1 MENRSV
7 VFKGFSMGML
17 DGKVALVTGAGGGL
31 GRAHAMLLARQG
43 ASVVVNDLGGARDGT
58 GSSNTMAQLVVE
70 EIEAEGGQAIAN
82 YGSVTN
88 RDDAQGMVEETVE
101 AFGKIDILI
110 ANAGILRD
118 KSFKNMDDDMWDVVL
133 DVHLRGTYLSTKVAY
148 DKMVE
153 QGGGGRIIMTS
164 STSGLLGNFGQT
176 NYGAAKAGIAG
187 FMRCLWLEG
196 IKYGITVNVL
206 APTATSRLT
215 TDILPEEIQENFP
228 PEAVSPAVVWLC
240 TDEAKDV
247 SGRQWLVAGN
257 NVSLLSWQV
266 TPIATRELSEGF
278 WDVDEIG
285 EKIIESKENWPPIN
299 PMRG

>member
-1 MENRSV
+1 
-7 VFKGFSMGML
+7 MGML
-17 DGKVALVTGAGGGL
+17 DGKVALLTGAGGGL
-31 GRAHAMLLARQG
+31 GRAHAILLAKEG
-43 ASVVVNDLGGARDGT
+43 AKVVVNDLGGARDGT
-58 GSSNTMAQLVVE
+58 GASASMADGVVD
-70 EIEAEGGQAIAN
+70 EINASGGAAVAH
-82 YGSVTN
+82 YGSVTS
-88 RDDAQGMVEETVE
+88 REDAEGMVKAAVDS
-101 AFGKIDILI
+101 FGKIDILI

-118 KSFKNMDDDMWDVVL
+118 KSFKNMTDDMWDVVM
-133 DVHLRGTYLSTKVAY
+133 DVHLRGTYLVSKVAY
-148 DKMVE
+148 DQMIN
-153 QGGGGRIIMTS
+153 QGTGGRIIMTS

-215 TDILPEEIQENFP
+215 TDILPEDIQEDFP
-228 PEAVSPAVVWLC
+228 PEAVSPPVVWLC

-266 TPIATRELSEGF
+266 TPIAQRSADG
-278 WDVDEIG
+278 DVWGVAEIG
-285 EKIIESKENWPPIN
+285 EKMLASKENWPPVN
-299 PMRG
+299 PLRGA

>member
-1 MENRSV
+1 
-7 VFKGFSMGML
+7 MGML
-17 DGKVALVTGAGGGL
+17 EGKVALVTGAGGGL
-31 GRAHAMLLARQG
+31 GRAHAMLLAREG

-58 GSSNTMAQLVVE
+58 GSSNTMAQKVVE
-70 EIEAEGGQAIAN
+70 EIKAEGGQAIAN

-88 RDDAQGMVEETVE
+88 RDDAIGMVEDTVS

-118 KSFKNMDDDMWDVVL
+118 KSFKNMDDEMWDVVM
-133 DVHLRGTYLSTKVAY
+133 DVHLRGTYLSTKAAY
-148 DKMVE
+148 DKMLE
-153 QGGGGRIIMTS
+153 QGNGGRIIMTS

-215 TDILPEEIQENFP
+215 TDILPEEVQENFP

-240 TDEAKDV
+240 SDEAKEI

-257 NVSLLSWQV
+257 NVSLLSWQL
-266 TPIATRELSEGF
+266 TPIATRNLSEGF
-278 WDVDEIG
+278 WEVDEIG
-285 EKIIESKENWPPIN
+285 EKILESKENWPPIN